1 MGLPIVRMDFHY
13 PSLPQGKK
21 EANRA
26 RYARFHS
33 PGFTLIEILVVV
45 LILSAVLGMVTLRL
59 TRDDRDLVRDE
70 ADRLVLLLQAARE
83 EAILQG
89 GLFAFEMTKEGY
101 RFLRPGEKG
110 KLTPVGD
117 GPLAPRKFEPR
128 MEVRLE
134 IDGQP
139 ASERQGMVLDP
150 GGALPGFN
158 VQFLLNQSR
167 WWVLGGQD
175 GKIRSVPTLRE
186 K

>member
-1 MGLPIVRMDFHY
+1 MDSRLLPLSPCGRGREERET
-13 PSLPQGKK
+13 SR
-21 EANRA
+21 RA
-26 RYARFHS
+26 RTTR
-33 PGFTLIEILVVV
+33 GFTLIEILVVV

-117 GPLAPRKFEPR
+117 GPLAPHKFQQPR

-134 IDGQP
+134 IEGQP
-139 ASERQGMVLDP
+139 PSERQGMVLDP
-150 GGALPGFN
+150 GGALPGFS
-158 VQFLLNQSR
+158 VQFLLNDSR

-175 GKIRSVPTLRE
+175 GKIRSVPTPDA
-186 K
+186 KTS